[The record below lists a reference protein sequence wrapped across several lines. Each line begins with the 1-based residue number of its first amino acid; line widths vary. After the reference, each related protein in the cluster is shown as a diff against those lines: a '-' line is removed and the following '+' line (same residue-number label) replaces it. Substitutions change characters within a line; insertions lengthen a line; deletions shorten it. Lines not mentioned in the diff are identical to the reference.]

1 MLDLK
6 ILRCNRYTIPLR
18 ELNSVKKPPIYAL
31 NVFGDTIAPTL
42 FQET

>member
-18 ELNSVKKPPIYAL
+18 ELNSVRDPPIYAL
-31 NVFGDTIAPTL
+31 NVFGDTIAKAL
-42 FQET
+42 LQEI